1 MECWTELEI
10 IYKARWG
17 LLGAYKLKE
26 KSIED
31 DSIRMKKSIL
41 FLLLLTSLN
50 AVTDTKCGADENKMM
65 QNRQHKKAVSS
76 YVNVISKRIVMQF
89 DKNIMVYKRAN
100 LFIQIKP
107 IVNLHDPK
115 KSSIATQKITEN
127 LLHEMFV
134 KGFKMLDSSA
144 KNATCEMLGTYTNY
158 KNGMLINARVVD
170 KKSRE
175 VYTSAQVFVTQ
186 KELKSI
192 NKIYNK
198 YSWFSENN

>member
-1 MECWTELEI
+1 
-10 IYKARWG
+10 
-17 LLGAYKLKE
+17 
-26 KSIED
+26 
-31 DSIRMKKSIL
+31 MKRLSVFLL
-41 FLLLLTSLN
+41 FLLFLN
-50 AVTDTKCGADENKMM
+50 LEADSTCTANQNKLM
-65 QNRQHKKAVSS
+65 QTIQHDKAVSS
-76 YVNVISKRIVMQF
+76 YVSVISKRIAAEF
-89 DKNIMVYKRAN
+89 DKNMLAYKRAK

-107 IVNLHDPK
+107 IVNLYDSK

-134 KGFKMLDSSA
+134 KGFKMLDANA

-158 KNGMLINARVVD
+158 KAGMLINARVVD

-175 VYTSAQVFVTQ
+175 VYTSAQVFVTK

-198 YSWFSENN
+198 YSWFSEN